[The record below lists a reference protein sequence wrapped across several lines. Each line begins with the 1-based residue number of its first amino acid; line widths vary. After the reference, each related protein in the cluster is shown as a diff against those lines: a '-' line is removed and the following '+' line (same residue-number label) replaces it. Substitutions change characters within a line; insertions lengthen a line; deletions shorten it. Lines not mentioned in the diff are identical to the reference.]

1 LRWKTFSCIICWT
14 ALSDYVEK
22 RLKIILCKFINMYI
36 YINNSNNFILR
47 DVTGDGGSGSCPET
61 KRVWKF
67 DEGFEFV
74 EDPTMK
80 VECVSCSRYDF
91 MYASFHYIHFV

>member
-1 LRWKTFSCIICWT
+1 
-14 ALSDYVEK
+14 
-22 RLKIILCKFINMYI
+22 
-36 YINNSNNFILR
+36 
-47 DVTGDGGSGSCPET
+47 VTGDGGSGSCPET

-91 MYASFHYIHFV
+91 IYAAFYYIHFVRSS